1 MGQALTAEKLA
12 GLYPHLEPWQRIEL
26 EQWCRGRRSEQYA
39 PLAERTEAFLEG
51 GA

>member
-1 MGQALTAEKLA
+1 MGPALTAEELA
-12 GLYPHLEPWQRIEL
+12 GLYRHLEPCQRIEL
-26 EQWCRGRRSEQYA
+26 EQWYRGRRPEQYA